1 MRKAL
6 VVTALGALVWAGGPQ
21 VFAQFEASITDPQPL
36 NGNAGTDNGKDERL
50 DLATDGSGNWVAV
63 WMSDEPAIGGG
74 IGTDMDILV
83 ARSTDNGTSWS
94 APQALNTNADTDLGA
109 DVEVDIETDGA
120 GNWVVVWWSREAD
133 IGPGQG
139 IGTDEDILVARS
151 TDNGASWSTPEALN
165 TNARTDVCC
174 SPGGGDS
181 GQALAT
187 DRAGNWVTVWHSL
200 EARIGGGIGT
210 DRDILVARSTD
221 NGASWTDPEAM
232 NTNAGT
238 DSGNDEN
245 PGIATDGAGTWITL
259 WHSREAAI
267 GGGIGTDQD
276 ILFAQTTNNGVSW
289 SAPQALNTN
298 AGTDD
303 SDDWYPQITTDA
315 SGNWVAVWYSRE
327 ADIGGEN
334 IGTDMDILVAHSTD
348 NGATWSAPQALNTN
362 AATDVLHDREPHI
375 TTDGVGN
382 WVVVWN
388 LQEVVLPGPDRD
400 VMVSRSTDNGASW
413 SAPQALNSNAGVD
426 VLNDRRPQIATDE
439 AGNWVVLWFL
449 QEVPNLPGPD
459 RDVMISRSTDN
470 GASWSAPQALNTNA
484 DTDTGNDVISEGQGL
499 AVDRAGHWVAAW
511 YSEEPDISGGI
522 GTDRDILV
530 ARFAFACEEF
540 VDDSVYG
547 RLVFPPLCTLDA
559 AGLAQDLYDSATV
572 GIARD
577 NADSFFLSSESTTF
591 APLVVDDAIHLNN
604 QGSGLGPYSYQPGAP
619 PFFYDVPIEHNLAP
633 LPAHD
638 VTGLIPMG
646 STQVLFELLDTQ
658 REIYGN
664 TAVYLVRDCGI
675 YLGKGF
681 DTKLHWVSHDVEI
694 EGFQSNLDVVTGVIS
709 ELRAD
714 GDFTRASCLGSFLD
728 TTQAVDTRPD
738 PSVSDGYYYLV
749 SGTCAQPIGYGYSD
763 LVPSPRDN
771 LAPTVCP

>member
-413 SAPQALNSNAGVD
+413 SAPQALN
-426 VLNDRRPQIATDE
+426 
-439 AGNWVVLWFL
+439 
-449 QEVPNLPGPD
+449 
-459 RDVMISRSTDN
+459 
-470 GASWSAPQALNTNA
+470 TNA
-484 DTDTGNDVISEGQGL
+484 DTDTGDDVVFRSAGL
-499 AVDRAGHWVAAW
+499 AVDRAGNWVAAW
-511 YSEEPDISGGI
+511 ESQEPAISGGI
-522 GTDRDILV
+522 GTDRDVLV
-530 ARFAFACEEF
+530 ARFVFPCEGF
-540 VDDSVYG
+540 VNDSVYG
-547 RLVFPPLCTLDA
+547 KLLFAPRCTLDA
-559 AGLAQDLYDSATV
+559 AGLVQDLYDSATV
-572 GIARD
+572 GISRD
-577 NADSFFLSSESTTF
+577 TSDSFYLSSEGMSF
-591 APLVVDDAIHLNN
+591 APLIVDDAIHSNG
-604 QGSGLGPYSYQPGAP
+604 QGSGLGPYGNRPGVP
-619 PFFYDVPIEHNLAP
+619 PFFFGVPIEHNLVA

-638 VTGLIPMG
+638 VTSLIPMG
-646 STQVLFELLDTQ
+646 SSQVLFELMDTQ
-658 REIYGN
+658 RVIYGN
-664 TAVYLVRDCGI
+664 TEVYLVRDCGI
-675 YLGKGF
+675 YLDKDP
-681 DTKLHWVSHDVEI
+681 DTLHWVSHDVEI
-694 EGFQSNLDVVTGVIS
+694 VGFQSNIDVVTGVIS
-709 ELRAD
+709 ALRSD
-714 GDFTRASCLGSFLD
+714 QDFSQACDLGSFIN
-728 TTQAVDTRPD
+728 TTQAVDSRPD
-738 PSVSDGYYYLV
+738 PPVGDGYYYLV
-749 SGTCAQPIGYGYSD
+749 SGTCASPIGYGNSSAGPRTG
-763 LVPSPRDN
+763 LPSGT
-771 LAPTVCP
+771 ACP